1 MDEAGAGGEEGE
13 PVPDGGFAEYADQA
27 YYGADEINWNMQPF
41 MPNVLLLGQ
50 DRRMMEPLEF
60 AVETIRWMGF
70 GCGEKANGS
79 IFEPFPAVSKKV
91 AEDWLRRTDFGGYQA
106 TVASAPRE
114 HVQEVVLLVSRGDFE
129 VTVDDTDVNWPIP
142 TVVIPS
148 GKGSGRKRTR
158 EIFRKKYKIGGYIEV
173 VRRIEMED
181 GGEKTSEF
189 VVHTARIAGFLFR
202 GTLDKDGCTGSIF
215 YVIAASKFGAALHV
229 RRLPV
234 TAPLPDP

>member
-27 YYGADEINWNMQPF
+27 YYGAEEINWNMQPF
-41 MPNVLLLGQ
+41 MPNVLLRGQ

-91 AEDWLRRTDFGGYQA
+91 AEDWLRRTNFAGYQA

-114 HVQEVVLLVSRGDFE
+114 NVQEVVLLVSRGDFE

-215 YVIAASKFGAALHV
+215 YVIAQSKFGAALHV